1 MELVILSTLAAVVIL
16 IAELRDLVGGE
27 HIDRSFE
34 PAAGAPLASVI
45 NLAAGGTAANQSAAA
60 QAELDRAA

>member
-16 IAELRDLVGGE
+16 IAELRDLVSRD

-34 PAAGAPLASVI
+34 PAAGTRLASVV
-45 NLAAGGTAANQSAAA
+45 NLATGGTAANESAAT
-60 QAELDRAA
+60 QAKLGRAA